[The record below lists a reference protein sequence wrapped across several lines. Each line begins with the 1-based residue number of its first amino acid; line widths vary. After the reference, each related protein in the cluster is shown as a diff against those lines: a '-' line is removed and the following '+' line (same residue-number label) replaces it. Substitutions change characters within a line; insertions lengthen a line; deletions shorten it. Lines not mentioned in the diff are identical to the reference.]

1 MLGAGCNDVGHGDG
15 SLLGGAVR
23 HVGVCRLPQFAG
35 SGAFAVGEVNRR
47 GCCMCVEAALCPATT
62 VLLLRLAKSI
72 SETFAADGAD
82 CTVSSADRS
91 VRWVPAGE
99 GSTDQRDATI
109 GARDSG
115 RTYG

>member
-1 MLGAGCNDVGHGDG
+1 
-15 SLLGGAVR
+15 
-23 HVGVCRLPQFAG
+23 
-35 SGAFAVGEVNRR
+35 
-47 GCCMCVEAALCPATT
+47 MCVEAALCPATT

-72 SETFAADGAD
+72 SETIAADGAD

-109 GARDSG
+109 GALGFWTHVRMIVQQHV
-115 RTYG
+115 RR